1 MRNANGA
8 EIRKMRALA
17 EKRNERLDGGG
28 FWRTL
33 DLALT
38 LFAVVV
44 FALAVRGAIIEPVRV
59 EGSSMFDTLENG
71 DYMFVEKLTYAFSA
85 PQKGDIVICYYPDEY
100 YETFQKAYRTRVKR
114 VVAVAG
120 DTVQTVDGALYVN
133 GVCAEEPYLDKER
146 RLTTGLETPV
156 TLQSGEVLALG
167 DNRINSNDS
176 RNPLV
181 GPIPLERI
189 IGKAHFVIFPLS
201 HLHGV

>member
-1 MRNANGA
+1 M
-8 EIRKMRALA
+8 
-17 EKRNERLDGGG
+17 
-28 FWRTL
+28 
-33 DLALT
+33 
-38 LFAVVV
+38 
-44 FALAVRGAIIEPVRV
+44 
-59 EGSSMFDTLENG
+59 
-71 DYMFVEKLTYAFSA
+71 
-85 PQKGDIVICYYPDEY
+85 
-100 YETFQKAYRTRVKR
+100 
-114 VVAVAG
+114 AVAG

-146 RLTTGLETPV
+146 GLTTGLETPV

-181 GPIPLERI
+181 GTIPLERI

>member
-133 GVCAEEPYLDKER
+133 GVCAEEPSRMTSWQDRATCVLFGHAAER
-146 RLTTGLETPV
+146 RSAGARRQPDQFQRQP
-156 TLQSGEVLALG
+156 QSARRA
-167 DNRINSNDS
+167 D
-176 RNPLV
+176 P
-181 GPIPLERI
+181 
-189 IGKAHFVIFPLS
+189 A
-201 HLHGV
+201 